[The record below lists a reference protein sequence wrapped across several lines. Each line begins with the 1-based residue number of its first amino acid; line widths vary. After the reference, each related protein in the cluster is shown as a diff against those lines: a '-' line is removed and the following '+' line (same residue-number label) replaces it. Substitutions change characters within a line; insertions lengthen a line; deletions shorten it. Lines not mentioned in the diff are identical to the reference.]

1 MKRFLA
7 ILLGL
12 SISLGTA
19 GYLHYDVY
27 ADDDVPAITTESAI
41 KQEVLKNLDQVN
53 LEFTIPTKIPAY
65 KSKEVDK
72 MFKNIMEQLSSTAN
86 YGYGNLTGYSY
97 HISSKL
103 GLMHIKVEA
112 YYLTTPEQENKIND
126 KVKRIVKEN
135 HLKNMT
141 DFEKVFFVNKYIA
154 SNTKYSSNATDGG
167 HSAYAV
173 LFDHKA
179 VCQGYALAAYRI
191 LTEAG
196 VETKYIT
203 GKVKDSNHA
212 WNKVKVNG
220 KWYNLDITWN
230 DPMPDRGDRYRLNY
244 FLISDQQLAKD
255 HYWKYRSKNP
265 AKSKNYEFLMNAQ
278 AFDIN
283 SNNFY
288 YTLQNDSNV
297 YKWNMNTNKKT
308 ALFQNNL
315 PLKYIDVKGKWLTL
329 EDFNGNTT
337 KAKIDR
343 SKNTTVT
350 KNNFN
355 HWSAYVKQ

>member
-7 ILLGL
+7 LLLGFL
-12 SISLGTA
+12 LCLGTA

-27 ADDDVPAITTESAI
+27 ADDDIPAVTTKAQI

-53 LEFTIPTKIPAY
+53 PDFTISTKIPIY
-65 KSKEVDK
+65 QSKEVDE
-72 MFKNIMEQLSSTAN
+72 MFKNIIDELSTTAN
-86 YGYGNLTGYSY
+86 YGFGNLTGYSY
-97 HISSKL
+97 YISSKM
-103 GLMHIKVEA
+103 GFIQIKVEA
-112 YYLTTPEQENKIND
+112 FYLTTPQQEQKINR
-126 KVKRIVKEN
+126 KIAYIVKHN
-135 HLKNMT
+135 HLKEMT
-141 DFEKVFFVNKYIA
+141 DFEKVYFVNKYIA
-154 SNTKYSSNATDGG
+154 SHTKYSSDATDGG

-203 GKVKDSNHA
+203 GQVKGSNHA

-255 HYWKYRSKNP
+255 HVWKYRSETP
-265 AKSKNYEFLMNAQ
+265 ATSQKYEFLMNAQ
-278 AFDIN
+278 AFNIGK
-283 SNNFY
+283 NNFY
-288 YTLQNDSNV
+288 YTLQNDSNF
-297 YKWNMNTNKKT
+297 YKWNMKKNKKT
-308 ALFQNNL
+308 VLFQNYI
-315 PLKYIDVKGKWLTL
+315 PLKYIDIHGQWLTL
-329 EDFNGNTT
+329 KDFDGDTAQ
-337 KAKIDR
+337 AKIDG
-343 SKNTTVT
+343 SDYTGFTQVAFHDFASSLK
-350 KNNFN
+350 K
-355 HWSAYVKQ
+355 

>member
-19 GYLHYDVY
+19 GYLHFDVY
-27 ADDDVPAITTESAI
+27 ADDNVQAITTESDI

-53 LEFTIPTKIPAY
+53 LEFTIPTKIPVY
-65 KSKEVDK
+65 KSKEVEK
-72 MFKNIMEQLSSTAN
+72 MFKNVMDELSSTAN
-86 YGYGNLTGYSY
+86 YGFGNLTGYSY
-97 HISSKL
+97 HISSEM
-103 GLMHIKVEA
+103 GFIQIRVEA
-112 YYLTTPEQENKIND
+112 YYLTTPEQEKKMND

-135 HLKNMT
+135 HLKKMT
-141 DFEKVFFVNKYIA
+141 DFEKVYFVNKYIA
-154 SNTKYSSNATDGG
+154 SHTEYSSNATDGG

-203 GKVKDSNHA
+203 GQVKDSNHA

-220 KWYNLDITWN
+220 EWYNLDITWN

-255 HYWKYRSKNP
+255 HYWKYRSEN
-265 AKSKNYEFLMNAQ
+265 AATSKNYEFLMNAQ
-278 AFDIN
+278 AFTIQKN
-283 SNNFY
+283 HFY
-288 YTLQNDSNV
+288 YTLRNNSNV
-297 YKWNMNTNKKT
+297 YQWNMNTNKKT
-308 ALFQNNL
+308 VLFQNNM

-329 EDFNGNTT
+329 EAFNGDTT
-337 KAKIDR
+337 KAKIVGSNDTIL
-343 SKNTTVT
+343 SKNNVS
-350 KNNFN
+350 
-355 HWSAYVKQ
+355 HWSAYVEQ